1 MQDLNMA
8 GNIQGN
14 KKSIF
19 NLSQILVV
27 LLSFDHLCNANS
39 STWDLL
45 RPSKD
50 NRTTDKN
57 QNFVLDNNKCH
68 LRDDIDCVLNEFT
81 INFPFLERDLGTL
94 NKTLRSIDLIE
105 GIYVGQL
112 KPFLQGS
119 VSGGKIENQLGFDQN
134 NENTIVEKVVKLANK
149 PIRHGWGKM
158 SWENGTLYGRDL
170 QFIYLE
176 GDEYLGHWS
185 NDLQSGNCET
195 SVSIVLIL
203 FILLLILSD
212 LILQTS

>member
-1 MQDLNMA
+1 MD
-8 GNIQGN
+8 GN
-14 KKSIF
+14 KIGNNKRFF
-19 NLSQILVV
+19 NLSQILFF
-27 LLSFDHLCNANS
+27 LLSFNHLCKVNS
-39 STWDLL
+39 TTWDLL
-45 RPSKD
+45 RSSKG

-81 INFPFLERDLGTL
+81 INFPFLESDLGTL

-112 KPFLQGS
+112 KLFLRGS

-134 NENTIVEKVVKLANK
+134 NENTIVEKIVKLANK
-149 PIRHGWGKM
+149 PVRHGWGKM

-203 FILLLILSD
+203 FILLILSD